1 MSQRNDFLKFARS
14 QVGVLGGDKYRAW
27 YNKNVGNIGSTK
39 WAWCAAGIS
48 YCASKAGVGRNIII
62 PTASAPAMLHNFQN
76 AKRFKARGSYTPKGG
91 DIIVFKYAYNKTSD
105 ASHVGIVEK
114 AEGNYVHTIEFNS
127 GSLSDGAVA
136 RWKYPLTSSI
146 IVGYGVPR
154 FNDSVK
160 TVRIGRI
167 RKNPW
172 RDPKG
177 GTSKTLKIL
186 PKGVELEY
194 LGDDGYGWGKV
205 RFGKVTG
212 YIQNN
217 RLDCNSISSF
227 HKATVLETQRLKT
240 VLTDEKKTVKKGE
253 KVTFICEIE
262 KGKYKGTAIISADG
276 TTCYIK
282 ANDINVR

>member
-1 MSQRNDFLKFARS
+1 MDFARS
-14 QVGVLGGDKYRAW
+14 QVGTIGGDKYRKW

-48 YCASKAGVGRNIII
+48 YCANQTSVSKSVIV

-76 AKRFKARGSYTPKGG
+76 AKCFKARGSYTPKGG
-91 DIIVFKYAYNKTSD
+91 DIIIFKYAYNKTSD

-114 AEGNYVHTIEFNS
+114 VEKGYVHTIEFNS
-127 GSLSDGAVA
+127 GALSDGAVA
-136 RWKYPLTSSI
+136 RWKYSLSSSI
-146 IVGYGVPR
+146 IVGYGVPK
-154 FNDSVK
+154 FNNNVK
-160 TVRIGRI
+160 TVRSGRI

-186 PKGVELEY
+186 PVGTEFEY
-194 LGDDGYGWGKV
+194 LEDDGFGWGKV
-205 RFGKVTG
+205 RLGKITG

-217 RLDCNSISSF
+217 RLDSKDTSRF
-227 HKATVLETQRLKT
+227 HKATVLTAQRVKT
-240 VLTDEKKTVKKGE
+240 VLTGEKKTVRKGD
-253 KVTFICEIE
+253 KVKFICEIE
-262 KGKYKGTAIISADG
+262 KGKYKGTAIVSVDG

-282 ANDINVR
+282 ASNIKLK